1 MVEGLLLAQLHEV
14 LTREDQ
20 LLKELTMV
28 QGMMETL
35 LAAQVSVEPNNAVE
49 YKIDKINENSA
60 VAAK

>member
-1 MVEGLLLAQLHEV
+1 MIEGLLLAQLHEV

-35 LAAQVSVEPNNAVE
+35 LAAQVSVEPSNAVE
-49 YKIDKINENSA
+49 YKLDKPNENSA